1 MRHRIK
7 AGKVVNT
14 TEGNA
19 SIWSLAKSW
28 KLRAITSEIASE
40 LHTLSSVT
48 RWKSSEINVRTNWW

>member
-19 SIWSLAKSW
+19 SIWSLLKS
-28 KLRAITSEIASE
+28 KNYERLTSDLRAD
-40 LHTLSSVT
+40 L
-48 RWKSSEINVRTNWW
+48 RT